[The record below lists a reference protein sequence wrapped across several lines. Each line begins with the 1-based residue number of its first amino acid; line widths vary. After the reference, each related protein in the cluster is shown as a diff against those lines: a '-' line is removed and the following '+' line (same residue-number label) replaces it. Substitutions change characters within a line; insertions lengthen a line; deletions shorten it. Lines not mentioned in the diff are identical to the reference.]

1 MTVTGGIAP
10 IVIQGQAGFP
20 WYRITK
26 LIADSCWWDHLL
38 RRCEIAGIFGRICS
52 KNRTGVLSTALQ
64 TVINDQPRLD
74 GTHHGNQLLGFP
86 FVALHISVG
95 EVEPHQIQLT
105 IIGKKLFNLTKHKF
119 QITVEIAVFIGAFRM
134 VAHWMVHISI
144 VREIRMAPV
153 YDGKIQTDFD
163 SFRAERLQKL
173 FYQVFVAG
181 CIHGI
186 VVSKFG
192 VKKAKAVMVFGCEHS
207 IFHARLFRKT
217 RPLSWVVILSCELFC
232 EMAVVLMWNLLH
244 AAHPFSSGRD
254 CIKSPVNKH
263 AETGVTVPFGTFCS
277 FFDYFVH
284 FIMSFPVTLGKILFQ
299 FSLHILWNFPFKG
312 KFWLVCHP
320 CSCCAE
326 SFRPFFQCARRY
338 IFYCIVSCMHAKAVT
353 V

>member
-1 MTVTGGIAP
+1 
-10 IVIQGQAGFP
+10 
-20 WYRITK
+20 
-26 LIADSCWWDHLL
+26 
-38 RRCEIAGIFGRICS
+38 
-52 KNRTGVLSTALQ
+52 
-64 TVINDQPRLD
+64 
-74 GTHHGNQLLGFP
+74 
-86 FVALHISVG
+86 
-95 EVEPHQIQLT
+95 
-105 IIGKKLFNLTKHKF
+105 
-119 QITVEIAVFIGAFRM
+119 M

-186 VVSKFG
+186 VVCQLGIKQAETVMMLGGKYGVLHAGLLCQTSPFSWIVIFCCKFFCQW
-192 VKKAKAVMVFGCEHS
+192 AV
-207 IFHARLFRKT
+207 L
-217 RPLSWVVILSCELFC
+217 
-232 EMAVVLMWNLLH
+232 LMGNLLH
-244 AAHPFSSGRD
+244 TSYPLTTGWN
-254 CIKSPVNKH
+254 CIQPPVDKH
-263 AETGVTVPFGTFCS
+263 AETGITVPFGTFCS
-277 FFDYFVH
+277 FFDYFIH

-320 CSCCAE
+320 CSCCTE
-326 SFRPFFQCARRY
+326 GFRSFFQCTRRN